1 MRSADGSDEL
11 DDDNSD
17 AQRDD
22 AADDASDNSDAH
34 DDDAS
39 DADADADAPPIKLT
53 LKERVHYF
61 VATRVSGAAV
71 AKVAFVVSLCWL
83 AALPSASVVTTEPKM
98 RGTYF
103 DETTLSPMASK
114 STLHASGTFDAE
126 AAAAGRRLRGG
137 ATFCDELGVACETS
151 ANASHGV
158 VRPSSGAAAAEALV
172 VAAANDASAPLVLG
186 LAKHLGEVPWLAKNV
201 VAVAAADGAALR
213 AWARRYVRGSE
224 PMARGGALRAALVVD
239 VAEGAPFGGVRVRT
253 HGFDGE
259 LPNLDFAHLV
269 ATAFPGLARVDAC
282 LPGRPCEFAA
292 RDYVGRAG
300 GLARWAGGLALGA
313 SGPHAGFLRLG
324 VDAATIEA
332 ARASESAPKTMDL
345 ARVGVGVDL
354 VLRSLNTVEHELHH
368 GYFQYLQPDARS
380 FASFDEVAGPLMLSI
395 LPLGILGALAL
406 TDLALDGILDAGA
419 DVLGDAAL
427 DAAGLLVAPVA
438 GGFALLRA
446 LLVAGPAAAL
456 LALALTYAATCAVY
470 AATRGRRPFA
480 VAALRL
486 YAAYCHAPLV
496 LGHPCLLLF
505 ASPPL
510 TALLAALAP
519 LRDAHTPKL
528 RRGVALALWLA
539 ASPPAVAAA
548 VAAAAPA
555 ADADAWH
562 PALRRLRA
570 DSLALGAPDRKLLY
584 VALAYVPAHAAA
596 AAVLFF
602 GAPRRAQTKG

>member
-1 MRSADGSDEL
+1 
-11 DDDNSD
+11 
-17 AQRDD
+17 
-22 AADDASDNSDAH
+22 
-34 DDDAS
+34 
-39 DADADADAPPIKLT
+39 
-53 LKERVHYF
+53 
-61 VATRVSGAAV
+61 
-71 AKVAFVVSLCWL
+71 
-83 AALPSASVVTTEPKM
+83 
-98 RGTYF
+98 
-103 DETTLSPMASK
+103 
-114 STLHASGTFDAE
+114 
-126 AAAAGRRLRGG
+126 
-137 ATFCDELGVACETS
+137 
-151 ANASHGV
+151 
-158 VRPSSGAAAAEALV
+158 
-172 VAAANDASAPLVLG
+172 
-186 LAKHLGEVPWLAKNV
+186 
-201 VAVAAADGAALR
+201 
-213 AWARRYVRGSE
+213 
-224 PMARGGALRAALVVD
+224 
-239 VAEGAPFGGVRVRT
+239 
-253 HGFDGE
+253 
-259 LPNLDFAHLV
+259 
-269 ATAFPGLARVDAC
+269 
-282 LPGRPCEFAA
+282 
-292 RDYVGRAG
+292 
-300 GLARWAGGLALGA
+300 
-313 SGPHAGFLRLG
+313 
-324 VDAATIEA
+324 
-332 ARASESAPKTMDL
+332 MDL

-406 TDLALDGILDAGA
+406 TDLALDGIVDAGV

-555 ADADAWH
+555 EDAGAWH

-602 GAPRRAQTKG
+602 GAPRRAQTKS

>member
-1 MRSADGSDEL
+1 MGKVTFKGRKVEPMRSANGSDEL

-39 DADADADAPPIKLT
+39 DADAPPLKLT

-186 LAKHLGEVPWLAKNV
+186 LARHLGEVPWLAKNV
-201 VAVAAADGAALR
+201 VAVAAADGDALR

-282 LPGRPCEFAA
+282 LPGQEKGDSTSLQCECF
-292 RDYVGRAG
+292 
-300 GLARWAGGLALGA
+300 
-313 SGPHAGFLRLG
+313 
-324 VDAATIEA
+324 
-332 ARASESAPKTMDL
+332 ARA
-345 ARVGVGVDL
+345 
-354 VLRSLNTVEHELHH
+354 RSGKSIH
-368 GYFQYLQPDARS
+368 
-380 FASFDEVAGPLMLSI
+380 AS
-395 LPLGILGALAL
+395 
-406 TDLALDGILDAGA
+406 
-419 DVLGDAAL
+419 
-427 DAAGLLVAPVA
+427 
-438 GGFALLRA
+438 
-446 LLVAGPAAAL
+446 
-456 LALALTYAATCAVY
+456 
-470 AATRGRRPFA
+470 RPFRETIA
-480 VAALRL
+480 R
-486 YAAYCHAPLV
+486 
-496 LGHPCLLLF
+496 
-505 ASPPL
+505 
-510 TALLAALAP
+510 
-519 LRDAHTPKL
+519 PKI
-528 RRGVALALWLA
+528 
-539 ASPPAVAAA
+539 S
-548 VAAAAPA
+548 
-555 ADADAWH
+555 
-562 PALRRLRA
+562 
-570 DSLALGAPDRKLLY
+570 
-584 VALAYVPAHAAA
+584 
-596 AAVLFF
+596 
-602 GAPRRAQTKG
+602 QNE